1 MANAAA
7 QRSSQQS
14 NNNGLVTRKLNK
26 DKHKPRPWPL
36 RLLSS
41 SPTPACCGLV
51 PPIEGPEAPTF
62 RPQLAHFQPATA
74 SRRLLPDRAT
84 PSGPSQSPS
93 LCLIPAA
100 STQLQLSPRSLLAGA
115 GNMERPTPDASLDSA
130 LRHRPKPKADTSLL
144 PASGC
149 NPRKYG
155 GLDYQV
161 RNKSQVNRRSHLVYG
176 G

>member
-1 MANAAA
+1 M
-7 QRSSQQS
+7 RC
-14 NNNGLVTRKLNK
+14 V
-26 DKHKPRPWPL
+26 
-36 RLLSS
+36 
-41 SPTPACCGLV
+41 LV

-115 GNMERPTPDASLDSA
+115 GNMERPRQTRLLIRRSGTARSPKQIQVYCLPAA
-130 LRHRPKPKADTSLL
+130 VIQGNTGAWIIRYETNLRSTDGRTSCTEARAAVQVLVHRPSLL
-144 PASGC
+144 PHRCHQPDSYEVPAASSC
-149 NPRKYG
+149 PPS
-155 GLDYQV
+155 L
-161 RNKSQVNRRSHLVYG
+161 SQS
-176 G
+176 